1 MSEMSNY
8 GYHCNIKELAEE
20 VKKQYACLEENTEK
34 YIIFSV
40 PIEKEI
46 TRTDK
51 NEKNNYSLSFS
62 LSLTLSLSLSLSLSL
77 YIYIYIYIYT

>member
-1 MSEMSNY
+1 MPQMSNY

-20 VKKQYACLEENTEK
+20 AKKQYACLGENTEK

-51 NEKNNYSLSFS
+51 NEKTYYPIYIY
-62 LSLTLSLSLSLSLSL
+62 T
-77 YIYIYIYIYT
+77 YIYIYI